1 MPLWIAPCTWTQDA
15 QISKLLRG
23 LWKSPQGSI
32 VDIRDD
38 MGTSSH
44 LISCQVGVQN
54 YVFFS
59 NFYWT
64 QPRIQY
70 HRVVTGLLWGSSIFG
85 TMSEP
90 PGETRTTAVCCP
102 ASLTHLFLRRK
113 ESHPCTRAFGL
124 LCWAS
129 CHMSLGLHGFDG
141 LHRWP
146 AEWRITF
153 SRFRA
158 KLLRHMRHFF
168 CTESISNELRWG
180 WYCKGLWHRGGCE
193 AGKLALVSAC
203 TCSNCSN
210 VPFLWSTSQTS
221 HFGSQNNWQFF
232 RENTWSLGAGPDP
245 SGSQWVPVSVPV
257 QAGLSFMAY
266 ETLKAQIAED
276 GDLGV
281 HQRLRLGNWKWA

>member
-38 MGTSSH
+38 MATSSH
-44 LISCQVGVQN
+44 LISCQVGVQKRC
-54 YVFFS
+54 FFPI
-59 NFYWT
+59 WT
-64 QPRIQY
+64 GPNHGSITTELPRACFEDHPFLAPWSLGRQEP
-70 HRVVTGLLWGSSIFG
+70 LLFAAL
-85 TMSEP
+85 P
-90 PGETRTTAVCCP
+90 PWPCHP
-102 ASLTHLFLRRK
+102 FPRRK

-129 CHMSLGLHGFDG
+129 CHMSLGLHSLDG

-168 CTESISNELRWG
+168 CTESISNDLRWG
-180 WYCKGLWHRGGCE
+180 LVLQR
-193 AGKLALVSAC
+193 AL
-203 TCSNCSN
+203 T
-210 VPFLWSTSQTS
+210 
-221 HFGSQNNWQFF
+221 
-232 RENTWSLGAGPDP
+232 
-245 SGSQWVPVSVPV
+245 
-257 QAGLSFMAY
+257 
-266 ETLKAQIAED
+266 
-276 GDLGV
+276 
-281 HQRLRLGNWKWA
+281 